1 MGEERGIGRP
11 RFSSARGAPG
21 SGAGGRR
28 ATAAGRG
35 EAAASD
41 REQAAI
47 RLVRRGVLQAEEKY
61 LVEPTAS
68 LGIWFARVQ
77 EPICVACRVTLAR
90 LVEGRGLGEAD
101 VAAEQAGLQ
110 ADICAEAIRAAAQ
123 LWPRGPSPE
132 AREAVLAL
140 VAARARSASPVSLP
154 HVLVALVGCTAAL
167 EPVANGLREEDLPM
181 GDPTDREAV
190 TACLVEVI
198 DRAFGVI
205 HALC

>member
-1 MGEERGIGRP
+1 MGEERGIGRR
-11 RFSSARGAPG
+11 RFSSARRAPG
-21 SGAGGRR
+21 SGAGGRW

-35 EAAASD
+35 EADAPD
-41 REQAAI
+41 PEHAAI

-77 EPICVACRVTLAR
+77 EPICVACRVTLVR
-90 LVEGRGLGEAD
+90 LVEARGLGEAD
-101 VAAEQAGLQ
+101 VAAEQAGLH

-123 LWPRGPSPE
+123 LWDGGPSPA
-132 AREAVLAL
+132 ARDEVLAL
-140 VAARARSASPVSLP
+140 VAARGRADSPIGLST
-154 HVLVALVGCTAAL
+154 VLVALVSCTAAL
-167 EPVANGLREEDLPM
+167 EPLANGLREEDLPM

-198 DRAFGVI
+198 DHAFGVI
-205 HALC
+205 YALC

>member
-1 MGEERGIGRP
+1 MGEDRSIQ
-11 RFSSARGAPG
+11 
-21 SGAGGRR
+21 RR
-28 ATAAGRG
+28 QGPPAGRAPRSGKG
-35 EAAASD
+35 EWPDTIAGPSERTVSD
-41 REQAAI
+41 RGQTAI

-61 LVEPTAS
+61 LVKPSAS

-77 EPICVACRVTLAR
+77 EPICVACRVTLVR
-90 LVEGRGLGEAD
+90 LVECRRLGEAD
-101 VAAEQAGLQ
+101 VAAEQVGLQ

-123 LWPRGPSPE
+123 LWRGGPSPE
-132 AREAVLAL
+132 AQDEILAL
-140 VAARARSASPVSLP
+140 VAARTRSACADDLSD
-154 HVLVALVGCTAAL
+154 VLVALVGCSAAL

-190 TACLVEVI
+190 TACLLDVV